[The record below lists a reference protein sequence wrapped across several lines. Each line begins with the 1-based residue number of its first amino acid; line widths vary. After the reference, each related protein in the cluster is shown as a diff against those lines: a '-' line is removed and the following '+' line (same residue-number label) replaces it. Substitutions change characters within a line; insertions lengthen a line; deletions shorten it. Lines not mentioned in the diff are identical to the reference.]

1 MAIKP
6 FIALAQLDKC
16 SSSSFSGGLIALSP
30 GGCTS
35 QPACAAGVIA
45 DGALISLSGQ
55 CPQDM
60 VLMCCAVLTGS
71 LLLPNSWWS
80 MDPGIVRIWL

>member
-6 FIALAQLDKC
+6 FIALAQLDKS
-16 SSSSFSGGLIALSP
+16 SSSSFSGGLIALTP
-30 GGCTS
+30 RGCTS
-35 QPACAAGVIA
+35 QPARAAGVIA
-45 DGALISLSGQ
+45 DGALMSLSGQ

-60 VLMCCAVLTGS
+60 FLVHCAVLTGS

-80 MDPGIVRIWL
+80 MDSGIVRIWL